1 MEGGEVGVA
10 FGEGEGAEGE
20 ADGDV
25 VQGVGGGDVGERE
38 VVGMEISGV
47 GMFCVILSML
57 FSCCLVRMCYYS
69 RIGMVVLWM
78 QR

>member
-25 VQGVGGGDVGERE
+25 VQGVGGGCWGE
-38 VVGMEISGV
+38 GSGWDGNFGGGHV
-47 GMFCVILSML
+47 LCYLVDVILLLS
-57 FSCCLVRMCYYS
+57 
-69 RIGMVVLWM
+69 GEDVLL
-78 QR
+78 